1 VIEQDTSVAE
11 EVDLLPGKSRQ
22 VVAEAHEC
30 VGTEVIGM
38 IDQKLN
44 LASFRQTGGMV

>member
-1 VIEQDTSVAE
+1 VAE
-11 EVDLLPGKSRQ
+11 EVDLLPGKSQQ
-22 VVAEAHEC
+22 VVAETDEC
-30 VGTEVIGM
+30 VGTEVMGM